1 MRVLYCAPKEYF
13 EPGASESYDYFNG
26 IRSLGH
32 EVVPFFYRNHSFVY
46 KNFRR
51 NWIPWMNRQLVKKA
65 SNFDVLF
72 IFRAGNIFSET
83 ILEIIENSNC
93 KTICFYGDN
102 PYGSKQDPI
111 DFKKVAAFD
120 LFITKDTYFR
130 DELNL
135 FGFNNVVFM
144 PHSYDP
150 SFYGQS
156 LKTEEISPYSS
167 DVAFIGGHYGY
178 REKFFSG
185 LTQDHVDFK
194 IWGPRWETSKDPWVL
209 SKVISSE
216 GVFGLKKLKIAKA
229 TKIFINLINGG
240 NSVRC
245 PDDKP
250 IIYSG
255 AGVFVLSNH
264 KPDMN
269 LVLETGKEIITFKN
283 RDELRELIRFYLEN
297 EEERKKIASKAKAR
311 VLKDHTS
318 AVRFE
323 KALALLS

>member
-1 MRVLYCAPKEYF
+1 M
-13 EPGASESYDYFNG
+13 
-26 IRSLGH
+26 
-32 EVVPFFYRNHSFVY
+32 
-46 KNFRR
+46 
-51 NWIPWMNRQLVKKA
+51 
-65 SNFDVLF
+65 
-72 IFRAGNIFSET
+72 
-83 ILEIIENSNC
+83 
-93 KTICFYGDN
+93 
-102 PYGSKQDPI
+102 
-111 DFKKVAAFD
+111 
-120 LFITKDTYFR
+120 
-130 DELNL
+130 
-135 FGFNNVVFM
+135 
-144 PHSYDP
+144 
-150 SFYGQS
+150 
-156 LKTEEISPYSS
+156 
-167 DVAFIGGHYGY
+167 
-178 REKFFSG
+178 
-185 LTQDHVDFK
+185 
-194 IWGPRWETSKDPWVL
+194 
-209 SKVISSE
+209 
-216 GVFGLKKLKIAKA
+216 
-229 TKIFINLINGG
+229 INGG